1 MAGTIRQIAQLAGVS
16 RGTVDR
22 ALNHRGRISPE
33 VAERIWKI
41 AEELDYHPG
50 QKKVSEESKTQ
61 EIRIGVITQMS
72 ESSFMVQIHQGIR
85 DIERELKERGVAL
98 CVRDII
104 SVNEE
109 EQLKAIEDLEEKNIA
124 ALAIMPVESEA
135 IRRRLNRLTQEQN
148 IPVVTFNSDIVGT
161 GRSCF
166 VGLDNRKS
174 GSTAAGLMGM
184 LTRGT
189 GKILIITGSFTN
201 SVNGLRVE
209 GFVDEVKRSFPGLE
223 LLGVQSSSGD
233 SKEVEQ
239 IIVSTMER
247 EPDLAGI
254 FVACMGQSGVSQAF
268 DRVKPEKRPYVIVYD
283 LTLEN
288 VEALRNG
295 YFDFV
300 LDQEGY
306 MQGYRAVRRLY
317 DYLIRRQE
325 LQPEMMFTDIK
336 IITRYNLP

>member
-1 MAGTIRQIAQLAGVS
+1 M
-16 RGTVDR
+16 
-22 ALNHRGRISPE
+22 
-33 VAERIWKI
+33 
-41 AEELDYHPG
+41 
-50 QKKVSEESKTQ
+50 
-61 EIRIGVITQMS
+61 ITQMA
-72 ESSFMVQIHQGIR
+72 ESSFMIQIHQGIR

-98 CVRDII
+98 CVRDLI

-109 EQLKAIEDLEEKNIA
+109 EQLKAIEELDQKNIA
-124 ALAIMPVESEA
+124 ALAIMPVESEGV
-135 IRRRLNRLTQEQN
+135 RRRLNRLTEERN

-184 LTRGT
+184 LTRGA

-209 GFVDEVKRSFPGLE
+209 GFVDEVKRSFPGME

-254 FVACMGQSGVSQAF
+254 FVACMGQSGVSAAF
-268 DRVKPEKRPYVIVYD
+268 DRMKPGKRPYVIVYD

-288 VEALRNG
+288 VEALKKG

-317 DYLIRRQE
+317 EYLIRRRE